1 MAELMMLRLEGL
13 LQSWGESSA
22 WDRRNTAAMPTKSGI
37 VGLLACAMGL
47 GRENAEIISLS
58 QVLSVGIRADRCGNV
73 MSDYHTVKGM
83 PRIKCADGAKKASSY
98 TIVSRRQY
106 LQDASFL
113 AVLQAPA
120 DWLRRMEAAL
130 ADPVWCLY
138 LGRKSCVPS
147 RPVFDGI
154 HREYQDI
161 PDALFHYPPAERA
174 DSVMAFEVETP
185 LEFAASLS
193 RADVTA
199 VGREFEKRRVWR
211 GSIRR
216 EQICT

>member
-1 MAELMMLRLEGL
+1 MPWVWSEAAWRFMPCPKPFPLESV
-13 LQSWGESSA
+13 Q
-22 WDRRNTAAMPTKSGI
+22 TAAEQSHRISTQYRACLGLKMQPENHATEIPSCQPDGIYRMPAFWPSYRRLLIGSG
-37 VGLLACAMGL
+37 GWK
-47 GRENAEIISLS
+47 
-58 QVLSVGIRADRCGNV
+58 QPWPIRSGV
-73 MSDYHTVKGM
+73 
-83 PRIKCADGAKKASSY
+83 Y
-98 TIVSRRQY
+98 T
-106 LQDASFL
+106 
-113 AVLQAPA
+113 
-120 DWLRRMEAAL
+120 
-130 ADPVWCLY
+130 
-138 LGRKSCVPS
+138 S

>member
-22 WDRRNTAAMPTKSGI
+22 WDNRGTASIPTKSGI

-47 GRENAEIISLS
+47 ERGCEEICALS
-58 QVLSVGIRADRCGNV
+58 KALSVGIRADRSGTIT
-73 MSDYHTVKGM
+73 SDFHTVQGM
-83 PRIKCADGAKKASSY
+83 PRIKNAAGKPRNGN
-98 TIVSRRQY
+98 TIVSTRWY

-154 HREYQDI
+154 HLEYQDI
-161 PDALFHYPPAERA
+161 TDALFHYPPAERA
-174 DSVMAFEVETP
+174 DLVMAFEVETP